1 MGAPAVGKEFRQ
13 DLKPLAAFICS
24 CSGARELDRWSVA
37 DFGDQ
42 TISDSFPDR
51 ETHGPPENSGWK
63 FSNWHRAPHEYR
75 RRPVLVI
82 DLPRWQ
88 RGSEMSR
95 CFASH
100 FEMNVT
106 DIPAPPMSAYP

>member
-1 MGAPAVGKEFRQ
+1 
-13 DLKPLAAFICS
+13 
-24 CSGARELDRWSVA
+24 
-37 DFGDQ
+37 
-42 TISDSFPDR
+42 
-51 ETHGPPENSGWK
+51 
-63 FSNWHRAPHEYR
+63 
-75 RRPVLVI
+75 VLVI